1 MGLLD
6 KLTTAGSSLTSHNGN
21 IPPTNPLSTQQSKL
35 HADGN
40 TPGYSLNGAQSNT
53 VSTQYN
59 AYEDGITNP
68 LPLPSQLDLDGG
80 IPTSTPGG
88 QGLPYLNNLPQ

>member
-6 KLTTAGSSLTSHNGN
+6 KLTNAGSTLTSHNGN
-21 IPPTNPLSTQQSKL
+21 TPPTNPLATQQSQL
-35 HADGN
+35 LN
-40 TPGYSLNGAQSNT
+40 GYSLNGAQSNT